1 MTNYIAH
8 RASQK
13 GDKIMKDD
21 KNILN
26 VLNGLFGASIYYVVG
41 ESCREAIG
49 CPDEVYFDLDD
60 GGINVEIYL
69 SNVSERELA
78 QVNSA
83 SFEMK
88 LVQLRGII
96 FGLFKFGSLNWM
108 DAPYNVH
115 LSRNLTELEIPGEGC
130 GFSMN
135 VRLYDTATGMLV
147 CNRLLSLSTEMSLK
161 LIDMIE
167 EQRKKPFDKREYDNA
182 KKSVYAAYSTK
193 KLVKMASCSYK
204 LLV

>member
-1 MTNYIAH
+1 MN
-8 RASQK
+8 
-13 GDKIMKDD
+13 DD
-21 KNILN
+21 KNIMN
-26 VLNGLFGASIYYVVG
+26 VLNELFGAVIYYG
-41 ESCREAIG
+41 ADEFCGEAIG
-49 CPDEVYFDLDD
+49 RPDEVYFNLDD
-60 GGINVEIYL
+60 GGISVVIYL
-69 SNVSERELA
+69 SNVSEHELA
-78 QVNSA
+78 QINSGA

-161 LIDMIE
+161 LIDMIA
-167 EQRKKPFDKREYDNA
+167 EQRKKPFDRREYDNMV
-182 KKSVYAAYSTK
+182 KSVYAAYSTK